1 MCGHPRVQ
9 NVTRIPKKPF
19 IQEMSS
25 TDLQRYKDREL
36 GIVHRRRHPMGKEAS
51 TVLALAR
58 GVM

>member
-1 MCGHPRVQ
+1 MATLGTKY
-9 NVTRIPKKPF
+9 NKDSKKKPF